1 MEREK
6 KIKVW
11 FDKEADF
18 LEVIFEKRAGYFRET
33 TNDAVM
39 EKIDAAG
46 NVIGFSILKIS
57 SLALRKPLSITLKS
71 KVA

>member
-1 MEREK
+1 MAREK

-11 FDKEADF
+11 YDNKADY
-18 LEVIFEKRAGYFRET
+18 LEVIFEKKAGIFRET

-39 EKIDAAG
+39 KKVDALG
-46 NVIGFSILKIS
+46 NVIGFSILKVS
-57 SLALRKPLSITLKS
+57 SLALRKPLSVTLRS